1 MSLLELSEVAAG
13 YRDAGQSRA
22 VPVLFD
28 VSLRVEEGEI
38 VALLGPNGAGKTTT
52 LRTIAGLLRPLS
64 GAILVDGRSTV
75 ALTPERVA
83 RLGVQFIPEGGG
95 VLRDLSVIDNLWL
108 SGYVSAGSR
117 KAMAPRLERA
127 FELFPVL
134 GERRTQLAS
143 TLSGGERQM
152 LALAQAA
159 MTDARLLL
167 IDEASLGLAPKLVA
181 ALFEVV
187 ARFREDGRSI
197 LLVEQNANLARD
209 VADRAYVMEKGR
221 FQEIGPSGV
230 VDQVRL
236 AELYLGDPER
246 RCRSPIDARRPA

>member
-13 YRDAGQSRA
+13 YRDARQSRA

-28 VSLRVEEGEI
+28 VSLHVEEGEI

-64 GAILVDGRSTV
+64 GTVMVDGRST
-75 ALTPERVA
+75 AGLPPERVS

-95 VLRDLSVIDNLWL
+95 VLRDLTVIDNLWL
-108 SGYVSAGSR
+108 SGYIATGNR
-117 KAMAPRLERA
+117 RAMAPKLEKA
-127 FELFPVL
+127 FDLFPVL

-187 ARFREDGRSI
+187 ARLREDGRSI
-197 LLVEQNANLARD
+197 LLVEQNANLALD

-221 FQEIGPSGV
+221 VHETGATGV
-230 VDQVRL
+230 VEQDRL
-236 AELYLGDPER
+236 AELYLGDEAVTPR
-246 RCRSPIDARRPA
+246 

>member
-13 YRDAGQSRA
+13 YRDARQSRA
-22 VPVLFD
+22 VPVLFE

-64 GAILVDGRSTV
+64 GTVTVDGRVTAGLS
-75 ALTPERVA
+75 PERVA

-108 SGYVSAGSR
+108 SGYIANRTR
-117 KAMAPRLERA
+117 KAMAPKLDHA

-134 GERRTQLAS
+134 SERRNQLAS

-187 ARFREDGRSI
+187 VRLREDGRSI
-197 LLVEQNANLARD
+197 LLVEQNANLALG

-221 FQEIGPSGV
+221 VHETGATGV
-230 VDQVRL
+230 VEQDRL
-236 AELYLGDPER
+236 AELYLGDPDEAVTPR
-246 RCRSPIDARRPA
+246 

>member
-1 MSLLELSEVAAG
+1 MSLLDLSEVAAG
-13 YRDAGQSRA
+13 YRDARQSRA

-64 GAILVDGRSTV
+64 GTITFDGRPTAGLS
-75 ALTPERVA
+75 PERVS

-108 SGYVSAGSR
+108 SGYIPTGSR
-117 KAMAPRLERA
+117 KAMAPKLERA

-187 ARFREDGRSI
+187 VRFREDGRSI
-197 LLVEQNANLARD
+197 LLVEQNANLALD

-221 FQEIGPSGV
+221 LHETGTSGV
-230 VDQVRL
+230 VEQDRL
-236 AELYLGDPER
+236 AELYLGDPDEAVAT
-246 RCRSPIDARRPA
+246 P

>member
-1 MSLLELSEVAAG
+1 MSLLLLSEVAAG
-13 YRDAGQSRA
+13 YRDARQSRA
-22 VPVLFD
+22 VPVLFG

-52 LRTIAGLLRPLS
+52 LRTIAGLLQPLA
-64 GAILVDGRSTV
+64 GTITLDGRPT
-75 ALTPERVA
+75 AGLAPERVS

-108 SGYVSAGSR
+108 SGYTSAGSR
-117 KAMAPRLERA
+117 KAMAPKLEKA
-127 FELFPVL
+127 FGLFPVL
-134 GERRTQLAS
+134 GERRSQLAS

-167 IDEASLGLAPKLVA
+167 VDEASLGLAPKLVA

-187 ARFREDGRSI
+187 VRLRDDGRSI
-197 LLVEQNANLARD
+197 LLVEQNANLALD
-209 VADRAYVMEKGR
+209 VADRAYVMEQGR
-221 FQEIGPSGV
+221 LHETGAGV
-230 VDQVRL
+230 VEQDRL
-236 AELYLGDPER
+236 AELYLGEPDE
-246 RCRSPIDARRPA
+246 AGRPA

>member
-13 YRDAGQSRA
+13 YRDARQSRA

-52 LRTIAGLLRPLS
+52 LRTIAGLLQPLS
-64 GAILVDGRSTV
+64 GTVLIDGNST
-75 ALTPERVA
+75 ARLTPERVA
-83 RLGVQFIPEGGG
+83 RLGVTLIPEGGG

-117 KAMAPRLERA
+117 KVMAPRLERA
-127 FELFPVL
+127 FELFPIL
-134 GERRTQLAS
+134 GERRNQLAS

-152 LALAQAA
+152 LALAQAT
-159 MTDARLLL
+159 MSDARLLL

-181 ALFEVV
+181 ALFDVV
-187 ARFREDGRSI
+187 ARLRDDGRSI
-197 LLVEQNANLARD
+197 LLVEQNANLALD
-209 VADRAYVMEKGR
+209 VADRAYFMEKGR
-221 FQEIGPSGV
+221 LHETGAAGV
-230 VDQVRL
+230 VEQDRL
-236 AELYLGDPER
+236 AELYLGDPDGAVAT
-246 RCRSPIDARRPA
+246 P

>member
-1 MSLLELSEVAAG
+1 MSLLQLSEVAAG
-13 YRDAGQSRA
+13 YRDARQSRA

-52 LRTIAGLLRPLS
+52 LRTIAGLLQPLS
-64 GAILVDGRSTV
+64 GTVTVDGRKT
-75 ALTPERVA
+75 AGLTPERVS

-108 SGYVSAGSR
+108 SGYTSAGSR
-117 KAMAPRLERA
+117 KAMAPRLEKA
-127 FELFPVL
+127 FDLFPVL
-134 GERRTQLAS
+134 GERHTQLAS

-167 IDEASLGLAPKLVA
+167 IDEASLGLAPKLVT
-181 ALFEVV
+181 ALFDVV
-187 ARFREDGRSI
+187 ARLRRDGRSI
-197 LLVEQNANLARD
+197 LLVEQNANLALD

-221 FQEIGPSGV
+221 LHETGGAGV
-230 VDQVRL
+230 VQQERL
-236 AELYLGDPER
+236 AELYLGDP
-246 RCRSPIDARRPA
+246 DVVTRP

>member
-1 MSLLELSEVAAG
+1 MSLLALSEVAAG
-13 YRDAGQSRA
+13 YRDPRQSRA

-64 GAILVDGRSTV
+64 GTVTLDGHPTAGLS
-75 ALTPERVA
+75 PERVS

-108 SGYVSAGSR
+108 SGYISTGSR
-117 KAMAPRLERA
+117 KAMAPKLERA
-127 FELFPVL
+127 FDLFPVL

-159 MTDARLLL
+159 MSNARL
-167 IDEASLGLAPKLVA
+167 
-181 ALFEVV
+181 
-187 ARFREDGRSI
+187 
-197 LLVEQNANLARD
+197 
-209 VADRAYVMEKGR
+209 
-221 FQEIGPSGV
+221 
-230 VDQVRL
+230 
-236 AELYLGDPER
+236 
-246 RCRSPIDARRPA
+246 

>member
-1 MSLLELSEVAAG
+1 MSLLDLSEVAAG
-13 YRDAGQSRA
+13 YRDARQSRA

-64 GAILVDGRSTV
+64 GTVTLDGHPT
-75 ALTPERVA
+75 AGLKPERVS

-108 SGYVSAGSR
+108 SGYVSTGSR
-117 KAMAPRLERA
+117 KAMAPKLERA

-152 LALAQAA
+152 LALAQAS
-159 MTDARLLL
+159 MSNARLLL

-187 ARFREDGRSI
+187 VRLRADGRSI
-197 LLVEQNANLARD
+197 LLVEQNANLALD

-221 FQEIGPSGV
+221 IHETGATGV
-230 VDQVRL
+230 VEQDRL
-236 AELYLGDPER
+236 AELYLGDPDEAVAK
-246 RCRSPIDARRPA
+246 S

>member
-13 YRDAGQSRA
+13 YRDARQSRA

-64 GAILVDGRSTV
+64 GTVTFDGRPT
-75 ALTPERVA
+75 AGLTPERIS

-95 VLRDLSVIDNLWL
+95 VLRDMTVIDNLWL
-108 SGYVSAGSR
+108 SGYIANGSR
-117 KAMAPRLERA
+117 KAMAPKLDKA
-127 FELFPVL
+127 FDLFPVL
-134 GERRTQLAS
+134 GERRHQLAS

-187 ARFREDGRSI
+187 ARLREDGRSI
-197 LLVEQNANLARD
+197 LLVEQNANLALD

-221 FQEIGPSGV
+221 VHETGGAGV
-230 VDQVRL
+230 VEQDRL
-236 AELYLGDPER
+236 AELYLGDPDEAVTPR
-246 RCRSPIDARRPA
+246 

>member
-1 MSLLELSEVAAG
+1 MSLLQLSEVAAG
-13 YRDAGQSRA
+13 YRDARQSKA

-64 GAILVDGRSTV
+64 GTVTFDGRPT
-75 ALTPERVA
+75 AGLAPEKVS

-108 SGYVSAGSR
+108 SGYAANGSR
-117 KAMAPRLERA
+117 KAMAPKLERA

-134 GERRTQLAS
+134 SERRNQLAS

-152 LALAQAA
+152 LALAQAS

-187 ARFREDGRSI
+187 VRLREDGRSI
-197 LLVEQNANLARD
+197 LLVEQNAHLALE

-221 FQEIGPSGV
+221 LHETGATGV
-230 VDQVRL
+230 VGQDRL
-236 AELYLGDPER
+236 AELYLGDPDQAVAQ
-246 RCRSPIDARRPA
+246 S

>member
-13 YRDAGQSRA
+13 YRDARQSRA

-28 VSLRVEEGEI
+28 VSLRVDEGEI

-64 GAILVDGRSTV
+64 GTVTLDGHPTV
-75 ALTPERVA
+75 GLTPERVA
-83 RLGVQFIPEGGG
+83 RLGVQLIPEGGG

-108 SGYVSAGSR
+108 SGYISAGSR

-187 ARFREDGRSI
+187 ARLREDGRSI
-197 LLVEQNANLARD
+197 LLVEQNANLALD

-221 FQEIGPSGV
+221 VHETGAAGV
-230 VDQVRL
+230 VEQNRL
-236 AELYLGDPER
+236 AELYLGDPDEAVTA
-246 RCRSPIDARRPA
+246 P

>member
-13 YRDAGQSRA
+13 YRDARQSRA

-64 GAILVDGRSTV
+64 GTVTLDGRST
-75 ALTPERVA
+75 ANLTPERVS

-95 VLRDLSVIDNLWL
+95 VLRDLTVIDNLWL
-108 SGYVSAGSR
+108 SGYIATGNR
-117 KAMAPRLERA
+117 KAMAPKLEKA

-187 ARFREDGRSI
+187 ARLRDDGRSI
-197 LLVEQNANLARD
+197 LLVEQNANLALD

-221 FQEIGPSGV
+221 VHETGAAGV
-230 VDQVRL
+230 VEQDRL
-236 AELYLGDPER
+236 AELYLGDPDEAVTPR
-246 RCRSPIDARRPA
+246 

>member
-13 YRDAGQSRA
+13 YRDARQSRA

-64 GAILVDGRSTV
+64 GTVTVDGRPT
-75 ALTPERVA
+75 AGLTPERVA

-95 VLRDLSVIDNLWL
+95 VLRDLTVIDNLWL
-108 SGYVSAGSR
+108 SGYVANGTR
-117 KAMAPRLERA
+117 RAMAPKLDKA

-134 GERRTQLAS
+134 GERRDQLAS

-181 ALFEVV
+181 ALFEVIV
-187 ARFREDGRSI
+187 RLREDGRSI
-197 LLVEQNANLARD
+197 LLVEQNANLALD

-221 FQEIGPSGV
+221 LHETGAAGV
-230 VDQVRL
+230 VEHDRL
-236 AELYLGDPER
+236 AELYLGDPDEAVTPR
-246 RCRSPIDARRPA
+246 

>member
-13 YRDAGQSRA
+13 YRDARQSHA

-64 GAILVDGRSTV
+64 GTV
-75 ALTPERVA
+75 ALDGQPTMGLTPERVA

-108 SGYVSAGSR
+108 SGYISAGTR
-117 KAMAPRLERA
+117 KAMAPRLERV

-134 GERRTQLAS
+134 GERRSQLAS

-152 LALAQAA
+152 LALAQAS

-187 ARFREDGRSI
+187 ARLRDDGRSI
-197 LLVEQNANLARD
+197 LLVEQNANLALD

-221 FQEIGPSGV
+221 LHETGTDGV
-230 VDQVRL
+230 VEQSRL
-236 AELYLGDPER
+236 AELYLGDPDEAVTA
-246 RCRSPIDARRPA
+246 P

>member
-1 MSLLELSEVAAG
+1 MSLLQLSELAAG
-13 YRDAGQSRA
+13 YRDARQSRA

-28 VSLRVEEGEI
+28 VSLRVEAGEI

-52 LRTIAGLLRPLS
+52 LRTIAGLLQPLS
-64 GAILVDGRSTV
+64 GTVALDGRST
-75 ALTPERVA
+75 AGLAPERVA

-108 SGYVSAGSR
+108 SGYTSAGTR
-117 KAMAPRLERA
+117 KAMAPRLEKA

-134 GERRTQLAS
+134 GERRAQLAS

-159 MTDARLLL
+159 MTDASLLL
-167 IDEASLGLAPKLVA
+167 IDEASLGLAPKVVA

-187 ARFREDGRSI
+187 VRLRDDGRSI
-197 LLVEQNANLARD
+197 LLVEQNANLALD

-221 FQEIGPSGV
+221 AHETGAAGV
-230 VDQVRL
+230 VEQDRL
-236 AELYLGDPER
+236 AELYLGDPDEAVTPR
-246 RCRSPIDARRPA
+246 

>member
-1 MSLLELSEVAAG
+1 MSLLQLSEVAAG
-13 YRDAGQSRA
+13 YRDARQSRA

-52 LRTIAGLLRPLS
+52 LRTIAGLLQPLS
-64 GAILVDGRSTV
+64 GTVTVDGRKT
-75 ALTPERVA
+75 AGLTPERVS

-108 SGYVSAGSR
+108 SGYTSAGSR
-117 KAMAPRLERA
+117 KAMAPRLEKA
-127 FELFPVL
+127 FDLFPVL
-134 GERRTQLAS
+134 GERHTQLAS

-181 ALFEVV
+181 ALFDVV
-187 ARFREDGRSI
+187 ARLRRDGRSI
-197 LLVEQNANLARD
+197 LLVEQNANLALD

-221 FQEIGPSGV
+221 LHETGGAGV
-230 VDQVRL
+230 VQQERL
-236 AELYLGDPER
+236 AELYLGDP
-246 RCRSPIDARRPA
+246 DVVTRP

>member
-13 YRDAGQSRA
+13 YRDARQSRA

-52 LRTIAGLLRPLS
+52 LRTVAGLLRPLS
-64 GAILVDGRSTV
+64 GTVTFDGRPTAGLS
-75 ALTPERVA
+75 PERVA

-108 SGYVSAGSR
+108 SGYTSNGTR
-117 KAMAPRLERA
+117 KAMAPKLDKA
-127 FELFPVL
+127 FDLFPRL
-134 GERRTQLAS
+134 AERRDQLAS

-152 LALAQAA
+152 LALAQAT

-187 ARFREDGRSI
+187 VKLREDGRSI
-197 LLVEQNANLARD
+197 LLVEQNANLALD

-221 FQEIGPSGV
+221 VHETGAAGV
-230 VDQVRL
+230 VEQDRL
-236 AELYLGDPER
+236 AELYLGDPDEAVTPR
-246 RCRSPIDARRPA
+246 

>member
-13 YRDAGQSRA
+13 YRDARQSRA

-28 VSLRVEEGEI
+28 VSLHVEEGEI

-64 GAILVDGRSTV
+64 GTVMVDGRST
-75 ALTPERVA
+75 AGLPPERVS

-95 VLRDLSVIDNLWL
+95 VLRDLTVIDNLWL
-108 SGYVSAGSR
+108 SGYIATGNR
-117 KAMAPRLERA
+117 RAMAPKLEKA
-127 FELFPVL
+127 FDLFPVL

-187 ARFREDGRSI
+187 ARLRQDGRSI
-197 LLVEQNANLARD
+197 LLVEQNANLALD

-221 FQEIGPSGV
+221 VHETGATGV
-230 VDQVRL
+230 VEQDRL
-236 AELYLGDPER
+236 AELYLGDPDEAVAQ
-246 RCRSPIDARRPA
+246 S

>member
-13 YRDAGQSRA
+13 YRDARQSRA

-64 GAILVDGRSTV
+64 GTVTLDGRST
-75 ALTPERVA
+75 ANLTPERVS

-95 VLRDLSVIDNLWL
+95 VLRDLTVIDNLWL
-108 SGYVSAGSR
+108 SGYIATGNR
-117 KAMAPRLERA
+117 KAMAPKLEKA

-152 LALAQAA
+152 LALAQAT

-187 ARFREDGRSI
+187 VRLREDGRSI
-197 LLVEQNANLARD
+197 LLVEQNANLALE

-221 FQEIGPSGV
+221 VHETGAAGV
-230 VDQVRL
+230 VEQDRL
-236 AELYLGDPER
+236 AELYLGDPDEAVTPR
-246 RCRSPIDARRPA
+246 

>member
-13 YRDAGQSRA
+13 YRDARQSRA

-64 GAILVDGRSTV
+64 GTVTLDGHST
-75 ALTPERVA
+75 AGLTPERVA
-83 RLGVQFIPEGGG
+83 RLGVQLIPEGGG
-95 VLRDLSVIDNLWL
+95 VLRDLTVIDNLWL
-108 SGYVSAGSR
+108 SGYVANGSR
-117 KAMAPRLERA
+117 RAMAAKLDKA

-134 GERRTQLAS
+134 GERRNQLAS

-187 ARFREDGRSI
+187 VRLRQDGRSI
-197 LLVEQNANLARD
+197 LLVEQNANLALD

-221 FQEIGPSGV
+221 LHETGAAGV
-230 VDQVRL
+230 VEQDRL
-236 AELYLGDPER
+236 AELYLGDEAVTPR
-246 RCRSPIDARRPA
+246 

>member
-13 YRDAGQSRA
+13 YRDARQSRA

-38 VALLGPNGAGKTTT
+38 VPLLGPNGAGKTTT

-64 GAILVDGRSTV
+64 GTVMVDGRST
-75 ALTPERVA
+75 AGLPPERVS

-95 VLRDLSVIDNLWL
+95 VLRDLTVIDNLWL
-108 SGYVSAGSR
+108 SGYIATGNR
-117 KAMAPRLERA
+117 RAMAPKLEKA
-127 FELFPVL
+127 FDLFPVL

-187 ARFREDGRSI
+187 ARLRKDGRSI
-197 LLVEQNANLARD
+197 LLVEQNANLALN
-209 VADRAYVMEKGR
+209 VADRAYVMEKGHVHEHGATGDVE
-221 FQEIGPSGV
+221 Q
-230 VDQVRL
+230 DRL
-236 AELYLGDPER
+236 
-246 RCRSPIDARRPA
+246 

>member
-1 MSLLELSEVAAG
+1 MSLLEVSDVAAG
-13 YRDAGQSRA
+13 YYDPRRSQA
-22 VPVLFD
+22 VAVLFEI
-28 VSLRVEEGEI
+28 SLRVEDGEL

-64 GAILVDGRSTV
+64 GTVLFDGRSTGGL
-75 ALTPERVA
+75 APERVA

-95 VLRDLSVIDNLWL
+95 VLRDLTVLENLRL
-108 SGYVSAGSR
+108 SGYVSARSR
-117 KAMAPRLERA
+117 RAMARRLEQA

-134 GERRTQLAS
+134 GQRRTQLAS

-187 ARFREDGRSI
+187 ARLRDDGRSI
-197 LLVEQNANLARD
+197 LLVEQHANVALN

-221 FQEIGPSGV
+221 LHETPAGPMPGR
-230 VDQVRL
+230 DRL
-236 AELYLGDPER
+236 MEFYLGE
-246 RCRSPIDARRPA
+246 SMTAH

>member
-13 YRDAGQSRA
+13 YRDARQSHA

-64 GAILVDGRSTV
+64 GTV
-75 ALTPERVA
+75 LLGGQPTTGFSPERVA

-108 SGYVSAGSR
+108 SGYISAGTR
-117 KAMAPRLERA
+117 KAMAPRLERV

-134 GERRTQLAS
+134 GERRSQLAS

-152 LALAQAA
+152 LALAQAS

-187 ARFREDGRSI
+187 VRLRDDGRSI
-197 LLVEQNANLARD
+197 LLVEQNANLALD

-221 FQEIGPSGV
+221 LHETGTGGV
-230 VDQVRL
+230 VEQSRL
-236 AELYLGDPER
+236 AELYLGDPDEAVTA
-246 RCRSPIDARRPA
+246 P

>member
-1 MSLLELSEVAAG
+1 MSLLELSDVAAG
-13 YRDAGQSRA
+13 YRDARQSHA

-38 VALLGPNGAGKTTT
+38 VALLGPNGAGKTPT
-52 LRTIAGLLRPLS
+52 LRQIAGLLRPLS
-64 GAILVDGRSTV
+64 GTVLLDGHPT
-75 ALTPERVA
+75 AGLAPERVA

-108 SGYVSAGSR
+108 SGYISAGTR
-117 KAMAPRLERA
+117 RAMAPRLERA

-134 GERRTQLAS
+134 SERRNQLAS

-152 LALAQAA
+152 LALAQAT

-181 ALFEVV
+181 ALFEAVV
-187 ARFREDGRSI
+187 RLRDDGRSI
-197 LLVEQNANLARD
+197 LLVEQNANLALD

-221 FQEIGPSGV
+221 LHETGTAGV
-230 VDQVRL
+230 VEQDRL
-236 AELYLGDPER
+236 AELYLGDPDEAVTA
-246 RCRSPIDARRPA
+246 P

>member
-1 MSLLELSEVAAG
+1 MPAIEVEGLSKSFAG
-13 YRDAGQSRA
+13 RRA
-22 VPVLFD
+22 VEGLSF
-28 VSLRVEEGEI
+28 SVERGE
-38 VALLGPNGAGKTTT
+38 VFGLLGPNGAGKTTT

-64 GAILVDGRSTV
+64 GTVTLDGHPTV
-75 ALTPERVA
+75 GLTPERVA
-83 RLGVQFIPEGGG
+83 RLGVQLIPEGGG

-108 SGYVSAGSR
+108 SGYISAGSR
-117 KAMAPRLERA
+117 KAMAPKLEKA
-127 FELFPVL
+127 FDLFPIL
-134 GERRTQLAS
+134 GERRSQLAS

-187 ARFREDGRSI
+187 ARLREDGRSI
-197 LLVEQNANLARD
+197 LLVEQNANLALD

-221 FQEIGPSGV
+221 VHETGAAGV
-230 VDQVRL
+230 VEQNRL
-236 AELYLGDPER
+236 AELYLGDPDEAVTA
-246 RCRSPIDARRPA
+246 P

>member
-13 YRDAGQSRA
+13 YRDARQTRA
-22 VPVLFD
+22 IPVLFD

-64 GAILVDGRSTV
+64 GTVAFDGRPTAGLS
-75 ALTPERVA
+75 PERVA

-108 SGYVSAGSR
+108 SGYTANKTR
-117 KAMAPRLERA
+117 KAMAPKLDKA
-127 FELFPVL
+127 FELFPRL
-134 GERRTQLAS
+134 AERRNQLAS

-152 LALAQAA
+152 LALAQAT

-187 ARFREDGRSI
+187 VKLREDGRSI
-197 LLVEQNANLARD
+197 LLVEQNANLALE
-209 VADRAYVMEKGR
+209 VADRAYVMEKGHVH
-221 FQEIGPSGV
+221 ETGAAGV
-230 VDQVRL
+230 VEQDRL
-236 AELYLGDPER
+236 AELYLGDPDEAVTPR
-246 RCRSPIDARRPA
+246 

>member
-13 YRDAGQSRA
+13 YRDARQSRA

-64 GAILVDGRSTV
+64 GTVTLDGHPT
-75 ALTPERVA
+75 AGLKPERVS

-108 SGYVSAGSR
+108 SGYVSTGSR
-117 KAMAPRLERA
+117 KAMAPKLERA

-159 MTDARLLL
+159 MSNARLLL

-187 ARFREDGRSI
+187 VRLRADGRSI
-197 LLVEQNANLARD
+197 LLVEQNANLALD

-221 FQEIGPSGV
+221 IHETGATGV
-230 VDQVRL
+230 VEQDRL
-236 AELYLGDPER
+236 AELYLGDPDEAVAK
-246 RCRSPIDARRPA
+246 S